1 MRIVGEIPIEPARLE
16 ALERDVRTH
25 RITEHIIRALPG
37 MDAQLAEV
45 VEQDEFTLDLVVRL
59 PDGLFLVYDTT

>member
-1 MRIVGEIPIEPARLE
+1 MGAGRTPTSSGRRRLP
-16 ALERDVRTH
+16 R
-25 RITEHIIRALPG
+25 